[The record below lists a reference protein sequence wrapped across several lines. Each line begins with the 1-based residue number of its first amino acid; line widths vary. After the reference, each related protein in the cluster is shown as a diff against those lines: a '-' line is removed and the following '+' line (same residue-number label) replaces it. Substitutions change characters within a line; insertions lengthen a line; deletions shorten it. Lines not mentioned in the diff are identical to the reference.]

1 MGRSLKAPA
10 DDVLPLLQAWW
21 AESIKW
27 AVDRPAWKERAAAAD
42 LALAEEALHLLA
54 GGEIPLDGG
63 SSTRLNDQSRVT
75 VELAARGLGDAGRV
89 QVPPHVWKDWAD
101 PEFGRAGG
109 RVHPL
114 PPSRC
119 PRVAALLSTLASQGL
134 VSVVGG
140 DANAEVFVKW
150 KSERKCALIVNM
162 KMFNRGCK
170 YKARPFKLPS
180 LEGLAILLRDL
191 GGRVGGAGGGGLW
204 GTKLD
209 IANCYWSVEL
219 PPPLANTIRV
229 AAQGHTYAFL
239 RVPFGWHQAPGLVQA
254 LISDLLR
261 DLGKG
266 GVVVVQYLDD
276 ILFVGYDPGEVT
288 TVTDSAARLLRQAGF
303 LISDKS
309 VFTPQRSLRWMG
321 KDVDL
326 AGCRVAPAASA
337 VAAVVAAWVKLALR
351 PYTYI
356 ALRRLLGRIGWLG
369 RPGNLG
375 GCFLAGARSWLRWGP
390 RWAWRTPAAVVRGLC
405 EAIAQCYRGWE
416 PDTAAGG
423 PAVRVFVDAA
433 RCALTTGN
441 DPSYCVGSW
450 GPGGGGSVA
459 VPSVGD
465 HAAGG

>member
-1 MGRSLKAPA
+1 MGRSLRAPA
-10 DDVLPLLQAWW
+10 DNVLPLLQAWW

-219 PPPLANTIRV
+219 PPP
-229 AAQGHTYAFL
+229 
-239 RVPFGWHQAPGLVQA
+239 P
-254 LISDLLR
+254 
-261 DLGKG
+261 
-266 GVVVVQYLDD
+266 
-276 ILFVGYDPGEVT
+276 PGEHH
-288 TVTDSAARLLRQAGF
+288 
-303 LISDKS
+303 
-309 VFTPQRSLRWMG
+309 
-321 KDVDL
+321 
-326 AGCRVAPAASA
+326 
-337 VAAVVAAWVKLALR
+337 
-351 PYTYI
+351 
-356 ALRRLLGRIGWLG
+356 
-369 RPGNLG
+369 
-375 GCFLAGARSWLRWGP
+375 
-390 RWAWRTPAAVVRGLC
+390 
-405 EAIAQCYRGWE
+405 
-416 PDTAAGG
+416 
-423 PAVRVFVDAA
+423 
-433 RCALTTGN
+433 
-441 DPSYCVGSW
+441 
-450 GPGGGGSVA
+450 PGGGPGAHICFSA
-459 VPSVGD
+459 GALWLAPGAWAGPGTYFRP
-465 HAAGG
+465 AAGPGEGGGGGGTVPG